1 MYIDQIECEEIESY
15 LKRLRQ
21 LATGQGIGKT
31 TLQQRGMNDPMDE
44 DSYFEGWIESW
55 LMEVRSLWKRS

>member
-44 DSYFEGWIESW
+44 DSYFEG
-55 LMEVRSLWKRS
+55 